1 MAVRPKMASVRGLM
15 LRAEFIRFL
24 IPAMLLNAM
33 VILFIG
39 GVGQY
44 LIIQRAEHQQ
54 LVSVQDEFNR
64 LRAVYAGQALA
75 DARALAGNP
84 NIQQAFAMPPS
95 SQQRSLL
102 ALQSQ
107 SVWAALQKQYGK
119 AIVVFIQ
126 SKHVLYRA
134 NKPHVYGD
142 KTLAR
147 PDIRAVL
154 RSGHALSDFGRM
166 KIGYAIS
173 GVAPVMAAGNQPL
186 GTAQVSLPV
195 TTIFRTIVKDIPG
208 SVVAVLIHQPPGK
221 SGGVMIGGESVKY
234 SNAPVLERFLQ
245 AHPHDGAPGFAGTA
259 SLGNGDDYRL
269 FVLPLTD
276 FSGKIFGTAVFGVD
290 VSGILQTAYTIFG
303 LSVLFSM
310 IIFIGVGLN
319 LRSFVN
325 RRILIPLGM
334 LTERVRAISFGE
346 KLEEP
351 VAQTEFNEIG
361 ILQVGAERLRKT
373 LINLVRHVSAGS

>member
-1 MAVRPKMASVRGLM
+1 MAVRPKMVAVRGLM

-54 LVSVQDEFNR
+54 LVSVQDEFDR
-64 LRAVYAGQALA
+64 LRSVYAGQALA
-75 DARALAGNP
+75 EARALAGNP

-102 ALQSQ
+102 ALQSR
-107 SVWAALQKQYGK
+107 SVWKALQKQYGK

-126 SKHVLYRA
+126 NHHVLYRA

-147 PDIRAVL
+147 PDIQAVL

-173 GVAPVMAAGNQPL
+173 GVAPVIGANNQPL
-186 GTAQVSLPV
+186 GTAQISLPV

-221 SGGVMIGGESVKY
+221 SGGVVIGGEGVKY
-234 SNAPVLERFLQ
+234 SNAPVLERYLQ
-245 AHPHDGAPGFAGTA
+245 AHPRDGAPGFAGTA
-259 SLGNGDDYRL
+259 SLGNGRDYRL

-276 FSGKIFGTAVFGVD
+276 FSGNIFGTAVFGVD

-303 LSVLFSM
+303 LSVLFSL